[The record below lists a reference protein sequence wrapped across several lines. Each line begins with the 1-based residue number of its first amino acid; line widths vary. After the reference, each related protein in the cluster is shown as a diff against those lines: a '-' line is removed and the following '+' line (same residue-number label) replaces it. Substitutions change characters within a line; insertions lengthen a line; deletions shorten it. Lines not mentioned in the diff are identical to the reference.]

1 MRQIL
6 ARDDPCAADLSA
18 SDLAN
23 IALVHARSTEA
34 STHTTQSSDIRR
46 FARILQESSL
56 AGRNLLP
63 GAGSTRATLLSAVLT
78 FIGRAARAKT
88 AKGKPAFAPSTIA
101 ATVYPAT
108 PRPHRPAHAGL
119 PFPSALLPCPSS
131 GFLISPVT
139 SARLDYTIV
148 PHCPVPPSART
159 YTTHLPRA
167 HPPTDIRVPPRCRVI
182 VGGVV
187 TRTELALPS
196 IRGQLVCDA
205 RRVERVETRHGG
217 R

>member
-63 GAGSTRATLLSAVLT
+63 GAGSTRATPLSAVLT
-78 FIGRAARAKT
+78 FIGRAARA
-88 AKGKPAFAPSTIA
+88 
-101 ATVYPAT
+101 
-108 PRPHRPAHAGL
+108 
-119 PFPSALLPCPSS
+119 
-131 GFLISPVT
+131 
-139 SARLDYTIV
+139 
-148 PHCPVPPSART
+148 
-159 YTTHLPRA
+159 
-167 HPPTDIRVPPRCRVI
+167 
-182 VGGVV
+182 
-187 TRTELALPS
+187 
-196 IRGQLVCDA
+196 
-205 RRVERVETRHGG
+205 
-217 R
+217 